1 MSTPTP
7 PPSADDGP
15 ARIFAALRSVDQ
27 FDEIEVRPIMHPLRR
42 FSHAEGAP
50 VALSVM

>member
-1 MSTPTP
+1 MMVIKSKYILYLLIKF
-7 PPSADDGP
+7 
-15 ARIFAALRSVDQ
+15 RL
-27 FDEIEVRPIMHPLRR
+27 HPLRR